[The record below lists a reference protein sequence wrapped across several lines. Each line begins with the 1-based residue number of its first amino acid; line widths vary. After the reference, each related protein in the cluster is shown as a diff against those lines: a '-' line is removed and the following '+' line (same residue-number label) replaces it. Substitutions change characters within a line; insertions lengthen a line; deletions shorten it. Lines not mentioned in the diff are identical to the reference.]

1 MGLLCWRGYFQIL
14 TIGIATIVA
23 SLSDV
28 VTNAIDIDSGHAI
41 FIIGVGF
48 LNLSRCWGGNYL
60 VAIAMQLIPD
70 FIEDKVGQASK
81 QHSLVTGG

>member
-28 VTNAIDIDSGHAI
+28 VTNAIDIDAGHAI
-41 FIIGVGF
+41 FIIRIIF
-48 LNLSRCWGGNYL
+48 LNLARSWWCNDP

-70 FIEDKVGQASK
+70 FIDDKVGQASK
-81 QHSLVTGG
+81 QHSPVTGG